1 MKLSA
6 KMPAQMDST
15 LPAKMDDSMPSDTQK
30 TGGGLPNNPI
40 VPVIT
45 KSPQNDPQW
54 VNLQEKG
61 PDWETADKKIG
72 EAWEVTDREEG
83 ETNG

>member
-15 LPAKMDDSMPSDTQK
+15 LPAKREATMPSDSQQ
-30 TGGGLPNNPI
+30 TGGGSMNPPVVAI
-40 VPVIT
+40 VRDS
-45 KSPQNDPQW
+45 KPQDNEW

-61 PDWETADKKIG
+61 PEWETAEKKTG
-72 EAWEVTDREEG
+72 SEWELTDRKEG
-83 ETNG
+83 SNG